1 MHVKRCRICCADPFK
16 SSFAAP
22 EFHATLEVRVK
33 NPHAFLSPKASGW
46 SQLSPEAILLQGGE
60 DKGEAWE
67 EAECDGLS
75 SIQYQSLLLS
85 LREILFNH

>member
-33 NPHAFLSPKASGW
+33 NPHAFLSPKA
-46 SQLSPEAILLQGGE
+46 L
-60 DKGEAWE
+60 
-67 EAECDGLS
+67 DGASFLP
-75 SIQYQSLLLS
+75 
-85 LREILFNH
+85 RLFYCRAGRIRARRGRRQNVMV